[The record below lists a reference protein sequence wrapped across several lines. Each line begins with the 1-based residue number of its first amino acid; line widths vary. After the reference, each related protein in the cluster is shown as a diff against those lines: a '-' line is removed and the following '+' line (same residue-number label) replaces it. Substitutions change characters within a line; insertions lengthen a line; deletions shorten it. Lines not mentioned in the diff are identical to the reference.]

1 MPKINVIN
9 DKTGEV
15 KEIECIGFDLQY
27 VTDEQTVSHIYS
39 CLKQIDDDKLV

>member
-15 KEIECIGFDLQY
+15 KEIECIGFNLKY
-27 VTDEQTVSHIYS
+27 VTDGINIET
-39 CLKQIDDDKLV
+39 DLVMKIKKAPAK